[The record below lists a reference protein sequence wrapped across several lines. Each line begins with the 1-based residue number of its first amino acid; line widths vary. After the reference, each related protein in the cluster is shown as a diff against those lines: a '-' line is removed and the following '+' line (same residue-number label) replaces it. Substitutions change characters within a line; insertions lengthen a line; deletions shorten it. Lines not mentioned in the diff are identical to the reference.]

1 MFPFVWTTAEFFI
14 SLRNTCL
21 DMLKHRVVE
30 SKYSDYCQ
38 RMEEHAASATDEII
52 GAEVMRLLFQ
62 TIDQLP
68 PRCREIFLLY
78 MDGMKNEK
86 IAETLQLALDT
97 VKNQKKKALHI
108 LRERLGDFY
117 FFLLFA

>member
-1 MFPFVWTTAEFFI
+1 MNVSFRMDDCGIFI
-14 SLRNTCL
+14 SFSEEYLFGYVKTSCR
-21 DMLKHRVVE
+21 E

-86 IAETLQLALDT
+86 
-97 VKNQKKKALHI
+97 
-108 LRERLGDFY
+108 
-117 FFLLFA
+117 

>member
-1 MFPFVWTTAEFFI
+1 MKLGFI
-14 SLRNTCL
+14 GTGNMAGAIMGGIIREGLISP
-21 DMLKHRVVE
+21 
-30 SKYSDYCQ
+30 
-38 RMEEHAASATDEII
+38 DEII